1 MTGWEKGSFQLRSD
15 SEPLDTALAAEIVRS
30 ASDAMIAED
39 LSGRVIYWNDAAT
52 RLLGYTAADMIGQPI
67 RQLMPLAAGED
78 AHTLDP
84 RVRAGER
91 PAPFIATRL
100 TASGDP
106 LMLSV
111 TTSPLHDE
119 ERVVIGASH
128 VLRSPEPPA
137 PSGGTRLDWSRA
149 KASHRILVVED
160 EFIIGLS
167 LAATLENAGFE
178 VLGPACSVGEA
189 MELLAQ
195 DGCALAILDVNLGR
209 EETSEELARYLK
221 DEGIPFF
228 VTSGYAADQRPSVM
242 RGVPSFSK
250 PVGARAILS
259 AVHAV
264 LR

>member
-1 MTGWEKGSFQLRSD
+1 MTGWEKGSFSLRID
-15 SEPLDTALAAEIVRS
+15 SEPLDNSVAAEIVRS

-39 LSGRVIYWNDAAT
+39 LSGRVIYWNEAAT
-52 RLLGYTAADMIGQPI
+52 RLLGYSAQDMIGRPI
-67 RQLMPLAAGED
+67 GQLVPDEQGHEAGALD
-78 AHTLDP
+78 AL
-84 RVRAGER
+84 VRAGER
-91 PAPFIATRL
+91 PAPFVSTRI

-106 LMLSV
+106 MMLSI
-111 TTSPLHDE
+111 TTSPLRDSDQAI
-119 ERVVIGASH
+119 IGASH
-128 VLRSPEPPA
+128 VLRSPEVA
-137 PSGGTRLDWSRA
+137 PFSGGTRLDWSRA

-160 EFIIGLS
+160 EFIVGLS

-178 VLGPACSVGEA
+178 VLGPAGSVEEA

-195 DGCALAILDVNLGR
+195 DRCALAILDVNLGR
-209 EETSEELARYLK
+209 DETSEPLAKYLK

-228 VTSGYAADQRPSVM
+228 VTSGYGPDQRPAVM

-259 AVHAV
+259 AVHAI